1 MIADRNEKQSD
12 VNLSTK
18 PCGGEA
24 NASHVL
30 ADNALSAR
38 EEIANR
44 NTLAD
49 RSDAPRPKFIDEIGP
64 LDVIPLFITRANAR
78 ELLGR
83 RPGETVAQA
92 LARMTK
98 DG

>member
-1 MIADRNEKQSD
+1 M
-12 VNLSTK
+12 
-18 PCGGEA
+18 
-24 NASHVL
+24 
-30 ADNALSAR
+30 SAR
-38 EEIANR
+38 DEIANR
-44 NTLAD
+44 NDLAD
-49 RSDAPRPKFIDEIGP
+49 RSDAPGPKFIDEIGP

-92 LARMTK
+92 LTRMAK

>member
-12 VNLSTK
+12 VNLGPKSS
-18 PCGGEA
+18 GGDT
-24 NASHVL
+24 NAGHAF

-44 NTLAD
+44 DVLAD
-49 RSDAPRPKFIDEIGP
+49 RSDAPGPKFIDEIGP
-64 LDVIPLFITRANAR
+64 LDVIPLFITTANAR
-78 ELLGR
+78 ELFGC

-92 LARMTK
+92 LERTAK

>member
-12 VNLSTK
+12 VNLGPK
-18 PCGGEA
+18 PSGGET
-24 NASHVL
+24 NASHVF

-44 NTLAD
+44 DVLAD
-49 RSDAPRPKFIDEIGP
+49 RSDAPEPRFIDEIGP

-78 ELLGR
+78 ELLDR

-92 LARMTK
+92 LARMAT